1 LRQFPGFSLPR
12 RYPDCYPSGGNMAEH
27 IKFTDRTIATLP
39 IPPHGQRVEYA
50 DTETDGLR
58 LRVTSSGVKT
68 FSLLRRIRNGP
79 MERVTLG
86 RFPDAYKAES
96 ARTKARKLNGVIA
109 DGANPAEVKRAN
121 KGEPTFAELFA
132 EYIERHAKPNK
143 RTWNEDEAKYSQYL
157 ERRLGKKKI
166 SKITRSDV
174 AAIHGAITSAG
185 HPIAANRVKALL
197 SSVFGKA
204 VKWGYLDINPAKGT
218 ESNAEKSR
226 DRFLRP
232 GELPRVFAALDDEPS
247 VTFRDYFLMAL
258 LTGARRDNVR
268 TMRWT
273 ELDLERGEWAIPMT
287 KNGQPQR
294 VPLVPEAIAILKERF
309 EAAAAGA
316 RYVFPSSRADSK
328 YGHIGG
334 EHKAWRRVLDR
345 VEMTELRAR
354 IEKAG
359 GKVDGDDHEHRT
371 YTLQRLRD
379 VAKRMKIDTDGARLD
394 DIHIHDLRRTMG
406 SWQARTGASMI
417 IIGKSLGHKSHQST
431 AVYARL
437 DLDPV
442 RAAMETATSAM
453 LEAARQK
460 PGADVLPYKK
470 RA

>member
-1 LRQFPGFSLPR
+1 
-12 RYPDCYPSGGNMAEH
+12 MAEH
-27 IKFTDRTIATLP
+27 IKFTDRRIAALP
-39 IPPHGQRVEYA
+39 IPARGLRAEYA

-58 LRVTSSGVKT
+58 LRVSSSGVKT

-86 RFPDAYKAES
+86 RFPNAHKTES
-96 ARTKARKLNGVIA
+96 ARTKAKKLNGVIA

-143 RTWNEDEAKYSQYL
+143 RTWQQDQRKYHLYL

-166 SKITRSDV
+166 GRIARADV
-174 AAIHGAITSAG
+174 AAIHSTITGAG
-185 HPIAANRVKALL
+185 HPAVANRVKALL
-197 SSVFGKA
+197 SSVFAKA
-204 VKWGYLDINPAKGT
+204 AKWGYIDINPAKGI
-218 ESNAEKSR
+218 ESNTEKSR

-232 GELPRVFAALDDEPS
+232 GELPRLFAALDTEPS
-247 VTFRDYFLMAL
+247 ITFRDYFLMAL

-273 ELDLERGEWAIPMT
+273 DLDLERGEWAIPRT
-287 KNGQPQR
+287 KNGDPQR
-294 VPLVPEAIAILKERF
+294 VPLVPEAVAILKTRQATATE
-309 EAAAAGA
+309 GA
-316 RYVFPSSRADSK
+316 HYVFPSSREKSK

-334 EHKAWRRVLDR
+334 EQKAWRRVLDR

-359 GKVDGDDHEHRT
+359 EHANGDDNEYRT
-371 YTLQRLRD
+371 HTLQRLRAH
-379 VAKRMKIDTDGARLD
+379 AKRLKLDTDGTRLD
-394 DIHIHDLRRTMG
+394 DIRIHDLRRTMG
-406 SWQARTGASMI
+406 SWQARTGASMV

-442 RAAMETATSAM
+442 RCAMEAATAAM
-453 LEAARQK
+453 LRAAKQQ
-460 PGADVLPYKK
+460 PAADVLPIKK
-470 RA
+470 RM